1 MLQRIDVIVYD
12 VGMNVFLWMAT
23 TYCMDNMYAMIILSM
38 DVLQAFGFRMVRM
51 KPR

>member
-23 TYCMDNMYAMIILSM
+23 TYCMDKMYAMIILSM
-38 DVLQAFGFRMVRM
+38 DVLQAFGFRMVRK